1 MTDRMP
7 ALGGRR
13 RHPLDRAP
21 VHLRWRRPP
30 GGPLAALLALVLGV
44 CGAMWWAGRD
54 SPPAFAIGAAASLG
68 PAPLDGS
75 GPAPLPRAGR
85 GGPRTDQADAPAHT
99 ASDGPA
105 SDGLAPDGPARPSR
119 TVTLATAAPGPPAP
133 ARTFVPL
140 APGPTSPGPG
150 QRTPATGAGA
160 VAGEVLRLTNAER
173 AAAGCGPLHADSRL
187 AAAAQGHS
195 ADMASRRYFSHIT
208 PEGTT
213 PWDRAR
219 EAGYDTPSAE
229 NIAMGYRT
237 PADVV
242 VAWMRSQDHRQNILN
257 CSSHALGVGFD
268 PRGYYW
274 TQLFGY
280 V

>member
-1 MTDRMP
+1 MTERMP
-7 ALGGRR
+7 ALGGSR

-54 SPPAFAIGAAASLG
+54 SPPVFAIGAAASLE

-75 GPAPLPRAGR
+75 QPTALPRAGR
-85 GGPRTDQADAPAHT
+85 GGPRTEPPG
-99 ASDGPA
+99 GPA
-105 SDGLAPDGPARPSR
+105 SSRRVPSSRVPSGRTATPA
-119 TVTLATAAPGPPAP
+119 AAAAGPPAAP
-133 ARTFVPL
+133 ARTLVPL
-140 APGPTSPGPG
+140 APGPASPG
-150 QRTPATGAGA
+150 QRSATPSAA
-160 VAGEVLRLTNAER
+160 EVLRLTNAER
-173 AAAGCGPLHADSRL
+173 ATAGCGPLHADSRL

-237 PADVV
+237 AADVV
-242 VAWMRSQDHRQNILN
+242 AAWMRSQGHRQNILN